1 MIIQIILSVL
11 LSLNFAVAGPLSIVS
26 GKPLPIGVFQTAID
40 EQGMEAQALVSAGT
54 LPTGTKLEFLDKRP
68 HLSKYILVKEGEAE
82 KLKPQGKLVFW
93 MKVVSLPKKISATE
107 KQRLLGNAVYI
118 TLKDIRTP
126 ALVKQ
131 LYSEKIPAGGKK
143 VPYRLP
149 WDYYHST
156 GLWSY
161 TVQDSLRTQENFH
174 LVQNAPADVID
185 FCPTYSSLRED
196 KKEIFWIA
204 LVSQIAAL
212 ESSFNPLTAADEGR
226 FNANSVGI
234 FSSGLTQISI
244 GSSKHACY
252 QARGCN
258 NVQDQ
263 SDLFDPSKELRC
275 TVAVMSCL
283 VEMGSCLSCQDPVDQ
298 RWRGMAAYWSTMRSP
313 YTVDCPTCKGG
324 KATIGKKAKVQEMV
338 RKAAPFCFAGSST
351 NSFR

>member
-1 MIIQIILSVL
+1 MIILQIL
-11 LSLNFAVAGPLSIVS
+11 LSALFINSTSASELSIVS
-26 GKPLPIGVFQTAID
+26 EKPLSIGVLQSALD
-40 EQGMEAQALVSAGT
+40 EQGVEVEALVSAGA
-54 LPTGTKLEFLDKRP
+54 LPSGTRLEFIDKQP
-68 HLSKYILVKEGEAE
+68 HLTKYILVKQGKEK
-82 KLKPQGKLVFW
+82 KLKTQVKLIFW
-93 MKVVSLPKKISATE
+93 MKVVSLPE
-107 KQRLLGNAVYI
+107 KTTVSEKRRLLGSSVYVA
-118 TLKDIRTP
+118 LKDIRTP
-126 ALVKQ
+126 TLVKQ

-143 VPYRLP
+143 VSYRLP
-149 WDYYHST
+149 WDYYNPT

-161 TVQDSLRTQENFH
+161 TVQESLRTQENFH
-174 LVQNAPADVID
+174 LVQSTPADVVD
-185 FCPTYSSLRED
+185 FCPSYFSLRDD

-212 ESSFNPLTAADEGR
+212 ESSFNPLTASDEGR
-226 FNANSVGI
+226 FNVNSVGI

-263 SDLFDPSKELRC
+263 SDLFNPSKELKC

-298 RWRGMAAYWSTMRSP
+298 RWRGVAAYWSTMRSP

-324 KATIGKKAKVQEMV
+324 KATIGKKAKVQEMM
-338 RKAAPFCFAGSST
+338 RKAAPFCYVGA
-351 NSFR
+351 R